1 VVDGQQR
8 LRTVISFVEP
18 NLLHDF
24 DPSSDEFT
32 VDAVHNA
39 DVAEKRFPE
48 LSSSIKQRL
57 LDYDFS
63 VQVLPADTEDRDVLQ
78 ISARMNSTG
87 YKLNAQELRNAEFF
101 GVFKNLIYKL
111 AYEQLDRWRSWRI
124 FSETDIA
131 RMIEVKE
138 SSDILITMLERV
150 HGKNQKQIT
159 AFYRRFNR
167 KFPESIE
174 VSRPFRHVLD

>member
-1 VVDGQQR
+1 MATDWLFGFESGPVWPLGAKSFLIDTILRGIPMPIIFLRQRTNPNTLEPLREVVDGQQR

-57 LDYDFS
+57 LD
-63 VQVLPADTEDRDVLQ
+63 
-78 ISARMNSTG
+78 
-87 YKLNAQELRNAEFF
+87 
-101 GVFKNLIYKL
+101 
-111 AYEQLDRWRSWRI
+111 EQLS
-124 FSETDIA
+124 
-131 RMIEVKE
+131 
-138 SSDILITMLERV
+138 
-150 HGKNQKQIT
+150 N
-159 AFYRRFNR
+159 
-167 KFPESIE
+167 
-174 VSRPFRHVLD
+174 

>member
-101 GVFKNLIYKL
+101 GVFKNLIYKVGL
-111 AYEQLDRWRSWRI
+111 
-124 FSETDIA
+124 
-131 RMIEVKE
+131 
-138 SSDILITMLERV
+138 
-150 HGKNQKQIT
+150 
-159 AFYRRFNR
+159 
-167 KFPESIE
+167 
-174 VSRPFRHVLD
+174 